1 MKALSLLSGGLDS
14 ILATR
19 LILDQEIEVIGVG
32 FSSPFYTSSRGRRA
46 AAGLEIPFYSRDL
59 TEGMI
64 AILNNPIYGYGKHLN
79 PCTDCHRLMVAT
91 AAGLLDELGASFIF
105 TGEVL
110 GQRPKSQ
117 TRDAINAVA
126 KGVGRGLL
134 LRPLSALLLSETIP
148 EREGWVDRSRLLG
161 IFGRSRKIQFDLAE
175 QYGLSDYSLPGG
187 GCLLTEKSFCRKLK
201 ELKEH
206 EGWEEAELN
215 LLRVGRHFRLPPGG
229 RVVSGRNQE
238 ENEELEKLAQ
248 EGDYLF
254 QAAEHPGS
262 LILLRKRGPVT
273 DRDRDLAA
281 AICLRY
287 SKDKDA
293 PRLKIICR
301 EMGRAGETTIE
312 AIKEDISSLMINGL

>member
-19 LILDQEIEVIGVG
+19 LILDQGIEVIGVG
-32 FSSPFYTSSRGRRA
+32 FSSPFYTSSRGQRA

-64 AILNNPIYGYGKHLN
+64 AILNNPVYGYGKHLN

-117 TRDAINAVA
+117 TRDALNAVA

-134 LRPLSALLLSETIP
+134 LRPLSALLFPETIP

-175 QYGLSDYSLPGG
+175 KYGLSGYASPGG
-187 GCLLTEKSFCRKLK
+187 GCLLTEKVFCRKLE

-206 EGWEEAELN
+206 EGWEADELN
-215 LLRVGRHFRLPPGG
+215 LLRVGRHFRLSPGV
-229 RVVSGRNQE
+229 RAVSGRNQE
-238 ENEELEKLAQ
+238 ENENLEELAR

-254 QAAEHPGS
+254 QAAERPGS
-262 LILLRKRGPVT
+262 LVLLRKRGPVT
-273 DRDRDLAA
+273 DRDRELAA

-287 SKDKDA
+287 SKEKD
-293 PRLKIICR
+293 PTRLEIVYREVGRDGATII
-301 EMGRAGETTIE
+301 A
-312 AIKEDISSLMINGL
+312 ALPEDISSLMI